1 MMATKER
8 YAHLAHFCVGTLRK
22 ILLALFFFHQSTC
35 KICILTLDQTQTTS
49 SQRLLRSSDRVLR
62 FSRFSIASPL
72 AAAAATAAQP
82 YWKHPLEFPNAAVLV
97 TQKVKMISG
106 ICSQKFSSCP
116 DKCTKTHTCFDFRP
130 SLAACAWTLTFVDVF
145 CSGGLSRLSGPAM
158 WFAVIC
164 GDVVL
169 KRWLSGGVGVHI
181 VSGSSFRADLVYSD
195 PLLSV
200 PLLPWFLLYSN
211 SIMPNFICYLLFL
224 LSYCFLLLRPSL
236 HPLMSSLYWNAL
248 QLCRICL
255 VWFFHPFV
263 AQVNFMKWQE
273 CHVCVSSAPQRG
285 NKSAFPPLTVWA

>member
-1 MMATKER
+1 MRIWHIFVWAR
-8 YAHLAHFCVGTLRK
+8 
-22 ILLALFFFHQSTC
+22 FFFHQSTC

-72 AAAAATAAQP
+72 AATAAQP
-82 YWKHPLEFPNAAVLV
+82 YWKHPLEFPDAAVLV

-106 ICSQKFSSCP
+106 ICSQTFSSCP

-130 SLAACAWTLTFVDVF
+130 SLAACAWTWTFVDVF

-158 WFAVIC
+158 WFAVTC

-211 SIMPNFICYLLFL
+211 SIMPNFICYLTVFSCCVHPSICWCP
-224 LSYCFLLLRPSL
+224 LSIEMLCSSVASASCGFSIPS
-236 HPLMSSLYWNAL
+236 
-248 QLCRICL
+248 
-255 VWFFHPFV
+255 
-263 AQVNFMKWQE
+263 
-273 CHVCVSSAPQRG
+273 
-285 NKSAFPPLTVWA
+285 